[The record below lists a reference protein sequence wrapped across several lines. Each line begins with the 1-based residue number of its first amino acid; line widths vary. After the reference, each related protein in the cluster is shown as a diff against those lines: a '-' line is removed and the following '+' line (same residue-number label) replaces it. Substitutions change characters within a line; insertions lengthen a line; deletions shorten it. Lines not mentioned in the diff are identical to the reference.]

1 MHTITTMDPHIKMD
15 THIKKADITI
25 TQDII
30 MARLPAI
37 TSHSCWPSRSIPVL
51 LP

>member
-1 MHTITTMDPHIKMD
+1 MHTITTMD

-30 MARLPAI
+30 MTRLPAII